1 MAVIKI
7 IPGGLYAIVSRLN
20 CLASALSF
28 YFQYHFL
35 LVIALPHLEEN

>member
-7 IPGGLYAIVSRLN
+7 IPGGLYAIVSRLD

-28 YFQYHFL
+28 CFQCHFL
-35 LVIALPHLEEN
+35 LALPHLEEN